1 MMRYSA
7 EQQWRLSQG
16 VCIAVAQ
23 GNADCGREVSHLL
36 DTHTDSLHLKDS
48 GSLTLTIGVSHLRI
62 GDSVRVS

>member
-16 VCIAVAQ
+16 VSRAVAQ
-23 GNADCGREVSHLL
+23 GNADGGREACHLL
-36 DTHTDSLHLKDS
+36 HTHTDSLHLKDS